1 MKSETPLRQLATLF
15 AVLLLFGCGQSE
27 KPRLANDPQPVA
39 SQTITT
45 PLGLEMALLPA
56 GGFVMGDD
64 RGDADER
71 PAHKVQVS
79 AFYMDTTEVTQ
90 QSYQSLMGTAPAK
103 FQGADRPVERVDWYR
118 VVQYCNMRSLREGL
132 KPCYDL
138 RTLKCDFEADGYR
151 LPTEAEW
158 EYACRAGSTAR
169 YAFGDDASKLG
180 DAGWFKANAAGA
192 THPVKQKVPN
202 AWGLH
207 DMHGSVWEWCN
218 DFYAEGYS
226 PGGEA
231 RDPRGPAAGD
241 QCVLR
246 GGSWFSGAESCRS
259 ASRRGETPRFADACF
274 GSDTYGFRCV
284 RRAPQPTSPAAP

>member
-1 MKSETPLRQLATLF
+1 M
-15 AVLLLFGCGQSE
+15 V
-27 KPRLANDPQPVA
+27 
-39 SQTITT
+39 
-45 PLGLEMALLPA
+45 LLPA
-56 GGFVMGDD
+56 GEFVMGDD
-64 RGDADER
+64 RGEDEEK

-79 AFYMDTTEVTQ
+79 AFYMDVAEVTQ
-90 QSYQSLMGTAPAK
+90 QSFQSLMGTAPAK
-103 FQGADRPVERVDWYR
+103 FQGTDRPVERVDWER
-118 VVQYCNMRSLREGL
+118 AVRYCNMRSLREGL

-138 RTLKCDFEADGYR
+138 KTLKCDFEADGYR

-158 EYACRAGSTAR
+158 EYACRAGSPAR
-169 YAFGDDASKLG
+169 YAFGDDAAKLG
-180 DAGWFKANAAGA
+180 DAGWFKGNAAGA
-192 THPVKQKVPN
+192 THPVRQRSPN

-207 DMHGSVWEWCN
+207 DMHGNVWEWCN
-218 DFYAEGYS
+218 DFYAEGHAA
-226 PGGEA
+226 GGEA

-284 RRAPQPTSPAAP
+284 RRGPPS